1 MYDRKLV
8 SEILNQIDEALEKI
22 KQRTANIASADYFTD
37 SSEGAEKLDGVCMLF
52 LAVGESLKKVDRMT
66 DGKLLV
72 SYPKIDWKGTIGFR
86 DVIAH
91 QYFDIDAEQVYW
103 ICSHHVAPLS
113 ATIKLIIV
121 DLQR

>member
-1 MYDRKLV
+1 MYDMKLV
-8 SEILNQIDEALEKI
+8 SEILGQIYDALEKI

-66 DGKLLV
+66 DGKLLAR
-72 SYPKIDWKGTIGFR
+72 YPGIDWKGTIGFR
-86 DVIAH
+86 DVIAN

-103 ICSHHVAPLS
+103 ICSHHVEPLS
-113 ATIKLIIV
+113 ETIKLMIF